1 MNEVFRRRLVGFA
14 VLLMLLFVLSLLL
27 PGAPTPE
34 ESLPSETISLKAPLP
49 VSQAA
54 SPTDAGLAA
63 AQDPAAREPVAE
75 VAISDVERSA
85 STSQRVEPPATSD
98 PAPAPAP
105 ARNAEL
111 KLSPKVTPAP
121 PKPAPAP
128 PVTKPSPK
136 PEATVAPK
144 PKLAE
149 SVAKPL
155 QPVDKSTPKPAGKPA
170 AAGWY
175 VQIGSYSDAGK
186 ASTIVSLLQKI
197 GYRAESSKIVNA
209 QGKTLHRVRLGPYP
223 SESAA
228 KAAQLKVGKQ
238 GYPQTRLAQEGA
250 R

>member
-1 MNEVFRRRLVGFA
+1 MNEVFRRRLVGLA
-14 VLLMLLFVLSLLL
+14 VLLVLLFVLSLLL

-49 VSQAA
+49 ASQAGA
-54 SPTDAGLAA
+54 TSETPPVATDA
-63 AQDPAAREPVAE
+63 PAAREPVAE
-75 VAISDVERSA
+75 VAISDVERPPSSSA
-85 STSQRVEPPATSD
+85 RVEPAARPE
-98 PAPAPAP
+98 PAPPAP
-105 ARNAEL
+105 KNAEL

-144 PKLAE
+144 PRLAE
-149 SVAKPL
+149 LVAKP
-155 QPVDKSTPKPAGKPA
+155 PKPADKATPKPADKPA
-170 AAGWY
+170 VSGWY
-175 VQIGSYSDAGK
+175 VQVGSYSDAGK

-223 SESAA
+223 SEAAA
-228 KAAQLKVGKQ
+228 KAAQDKVARQ
-238 GYPQTRLAQEGA
+238 GYPQTRLAQEGG